1 MSHEDGQIATCAVV
15 ALEYIPQCA
24 AACVRTGGQ
33 DQRTTGRRQRP
44 LLIYAC
50 VSLASGLLFS
60 VWAAIYGY
68 GVRR

>member
-1 MSHEDGQIATCAVV
+1 MDRSYELMNRCRSTLGPASGLSC
-15 ALEYIPQCA
+15 L
-24 AACVRTGGQ
+24 
-33 DQRTTGRRQRP
+33 RP